1 MHRKKCIVFDVNE
14 TLLDLDTM
22 RPIFERIFKDPN
34 AVRLWFQTL
43 IVYSEALT
51 LASFY
56 VPFTDIGAAVL
67 EMVAKTR
74 GVTVSAD
81 DKRELT
87 DRFATMPAH
96 PEVPAALE
104 LLRGAGFR
112 LFTLTDNLLEIQT
125 RQLEHA
131 GIANLFERRFSVD
144 QEVKHHKPAPEAYA
158 YVELQLGVAPPDLML
173 IACHTWDTIGALGAG
188 WHAALIKRP
197 HNDTLA
203 VGPQVEIDGKDLH
216 EVATQIIARYGSDS
230 M

>member
-1 MHRKKCIVFDVNE
+1 M
-14 TLLDLDTM
+14 
-22 RPIFERIFKDPN
+22 
-34 AVRLWFQTL
+34 
-43 IVYSEALT
+43 
-51 LASFY
+51 
-56 VPFTDIGAAVL
+56 
-67 EMVAKTR
+67 
-74 GVTVSAD
+74 
-81 DKRELT
+81 
-87 DRFATMPAH
+87 
-96 PEVPAALE
+96 
-104 LLRGAGFR
+104 
-112 LFTLTDNLLEIQT
+112 LEIQT